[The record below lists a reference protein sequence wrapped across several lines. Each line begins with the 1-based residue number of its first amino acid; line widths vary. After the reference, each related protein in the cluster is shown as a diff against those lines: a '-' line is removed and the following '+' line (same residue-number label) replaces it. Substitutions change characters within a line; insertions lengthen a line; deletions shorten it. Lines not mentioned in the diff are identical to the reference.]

1 MPRGAAPPAAE
12 RRARGKRSEET
23 ENQVRRV
30 YFVLSQTT
38 RVHDTRRKGS
48 RGLPPGSRVFSS
60 GSRGPSRPSAG
71 SMKPDPT
78 RSTET
83 ASPGTSHRS
92 KNGFIRFLSGGKIRR
107 VVPRALAR
115 SLASALLPP
124 RRPDPPAR
132 AETRPASRPRGGKSR
147 HAPGN
152 ANNGDGGC
160 RRALEDDA
168 RGGAR
173 ERGAPTERQRRG
185 CARGRERRRTPRR
198 PERRAEHRAAGRALT
213 RGAASSRGPG
223 EFRSQSTPIKRRDAT
238 RPRGEA
244 AARARRV

>member
-12 RRARGKRSEET
+12 RRARGKRSNET

-83 ASPGTSHRS
+83 ASPRS
-92 KNGFIRFLSGGKIRR
+92 LVNDQKMVPFLSGGKIRR
-107 VVPRALAR
+107 GVPRALAR
-115 SLASALLPP
+115 SLAFALLPP

-132 AETRPASRPRGGKSR
+132 AERRRAVRSRAPAHR
-147 HAPGN
+147 APGS
-152 ANNGDGGC
+152 GP
-160 RRALEDDA
+160 
-168 RGGAR
+168 
-173 ERGAPTERQRRG
+173 APF
-185 CARGRERRRTPRR
+185 APSRGRRTRRTRRRRRRRRRFSASPPR
-198 PERRAEHRAAGRALT
+198 
-213 RGAASSRGPG
+213 
-223 EFRSQSTPIKRRDAT
+223 
-238 RPRGEA
+238 
-244 AARARRV
+244 ARARRAPPAAPPPPRPAPPRRTSRGGAPRSRPASPSRSS